1 MITHDDI
8 MKIKRDSTDF
18 SEDLSNLQI
27 GFAIILGV
35 TLSLLFFQLRIG
47 EDQTLRK
54 YKWFLDTHDKFKQY
68 MCKFYTD
75 MLEIHKSEK
84 VHSPKYIESIK
95 ASHNCNCLK

>member
-1 MITHDDI
+1 MN
-8 MKIKRDSTDF
+8 RASTDF

-27 GFAIILGV
+27 GSAIILGV

-54 YKWFLDTHDKFKQY
+54 YKWFLETHDKFKQY

-75 MLEIHKSEK
+75 LLEIHKSEK
-84 VHSPKYIESIK
+84 VQLPKYIESIK
-95 ASHNCNCLK
+95 ALHNCNCYK